1 MNRAS
6 AWSPEA
12 VLCLHYC
19 YQFTAF
25 LCDFW
30 ESGSPVRAIAPTG
43 PGWHPE
49 APGIRPLH
57 MCIFVEQHGHWHSPA
72 DMRFLAVLQQK
83 QTGTCCPPETMKHHL
98 GWLKQGKYSVE
109 HQSLYLHS
117 WGGSS
122 YSSPPFELSLHL
134 PWSDNARYLEKHWQ
148 NFWMD
153 KYCAPF
159 VRQGSQNIPV
169 NLTQYLDMYK
179 KHATELLG

>member
-1 MNRAS
+1 MKINRMNYKLDMNRAS

-12 VLCLHYC
+12 LLCLRYC

-30 ESGSPVRAIAPTG
+30 ESGSPVRAVAPTG

-57 MCIFVEQHGHWHSPA
+57 MCISIEQHGHWHSPA
-72 DMRFLAVLQQK
+72 GIRFLAVLQQSGLVHVAHQRCWNTIPVDK
-83 QTGTCCPPETMKHHL
+83 SK
-98 GWLKQGKYSVE
+98 VE
-109 HQSLYLHS
+109 HQSLYLHPR
-117 WGGSS
+117 GGSS
-122 YSSPPFELSLHL
+122 YSAPPLELGLRL

-159 VRQGSQNIPV
+159 VR
-169 NLTQYLDMYK
+169 
-179 KHATELLG
+179 